1 MGRRQKYYRRQ
12 NTEQNKRCKVGIEK
26 KRQLVRARQDRKYRD
41 SFYPLSGL
49 APDTQPIFSGYRLLN
64 LGDVPEVLVWRAL
77 SNTSNPIL
85 CGLKAFLSAC

>member
-12 NTEQNKRCKVGIEK
+12 NTEQNKRCKVGVDK

-49 APDTQPIFSGYRLLN
+49 APDT
-64 LGDVPEVLVWRAL
+64 
-77 SNTSNPIL
+77 
-85 CGLKAFLSAC
+85 